1 MRVLLP
7 FVLCLGF
14 TSCASIVSKSDW
26 PVTIQSN
33 PAGAMLKIMD
43 EDGVVV
49 DQGTA
54 PMTLTL
60 DSKEGFFKGEDYSI
74 EATLPGYNPARVEMP
89 SRLNPW
95 YFGNII
101 FGGLIGM
108 LIVDPATGAMW
119 KLRKDFNVT
128 LSPVTN

>member
-1 MRVLLP
+1 MRTILSSA
-7 FVLCLGF
+7 FCLVF

-33 PAGAMLKIMD
+33 PAGAQIRIMD
-43 EDGVVV
+43 EDGKEV
-49 DQGTA
+49 DKGTT
-54 PMTLTL
+54 PMTVTL
-60 DSKEGFFKGEDYSI
+60 DSKQGFFKGEDYTI
-74 EATLPGYNPARVEMP
+74 EATLAGYNPARVEMP

-95 YFGNII
+95 YWGNII
-101 FGGLIGM
+101 FGGLIGL

-119 KLRKDFNVT
+119 KLRDEFNIS